1 MPDQEPIAGV
11 RSSAATAAEEMA
23 MDLGLEG
30 KSAIVTGG
38 SLGIGTS
45 VALALAREGCDVAI
59 NYRRHD
65 DEAKEVV
72 RQIEEMGRRGLAV
85 KADVSS
91 FTDAENMVRTVVET
105 FGRLD
110 ILVCNAGIN
119 WDGVIWKMSE
129 EQWDTVINV
138 NLKGY
143 FNYNRAA
150 AMVFK
155 DHKGGKIVN
164 ISSINGMRG
173 KFAQSNYAAS
183 KGGEIALSK
192 TLARELGKFNVNVNV
207 VAPGLVMTDM
217 ARSMP
222 PEALN
227 KSMSETVV
235 GRIATPD
242 ECADLVVFLCS
253 DRARHITGEVIK
265 IDGGQYI

>member
-1 MPDQEPIAGV
+1 
-11 RSSAATAAEEMA
+11 

-30 KSAIVTGG
+30 KGAIVTGG

-65 DEAKEVV
+65 AEAKDVV
-72 RQIEEMGRRGLAV
+72 KRIEAMGRRGLAV
-85 KADVSS
+85 QADVASHD
-91 FTDAENMVRTVVET
+91 DAQNMVQTVIRE

-110 ILVCNAGIN
+110 IMVCNAGIN

-143 FNYNRAA
+143 FNYNKAA
-150 AMVFK
+150 AIVFK
-155 DHKGGKIVN
+155 EQKSGKIVN

-173 KFAQSNYAAS
+173 RFAQTNYTAS

-192 TLARELGKFNVNVNV
+192 SLARELGKFNVNVNV
-207 VAPGLVMTDM
+207 VAPGLIWTDM
-217 ARSMP
+217 ARNMP
-222 PEALN
+222 PEARN
-227 KSMSETVV
+227 RSQNETAV
-235 GRIATPD
+235 GRLGTPE
-242 ECADLVVFLCS
+242 ECADVVTFLCS
-253 DRARHITGEVIK
+253 DRARHITGEIIK
-265 IDGGQYI
+265 VDGGQYM

>member
-1 MPDQEPIAGV
+1 
-11 RSSAATAAEEMA
+11 

-38 SLGIGTS
+38 SLGIGTA
-45 VALALAREGCDVAI
+45 VAVGLAREGCDVAI

-65 DEAKEVV
+65 AEAKAVV
-72 RQIEEMGRRGLAV
+72 AEIEKTGRRGLAV

-91 FTDAENMVRTVVET
+91 YADAENMVRTVVET

-119 WDGVIWKMSE
+119 WDGVIWKMTE

-143 FNYNRAA
+143 FNYNKAA
-150 AMVFK
+150 GTWFK
-155 DHKGGKIVN
+155 DQKGGKIVN
-164 ISSINGMRG
+164 MSSINGMRG

-183 KGGEIALSK
+183 KGGEIGMTKA
-192 TLARELGKFNVNVNV
+192 LARELGKFNVNVNA

-217 ARSMP
+217 ARKMP

-227 KSMSETVV
+227 KSTSETVL
-235 GRIATPD
+235 GRIATV
-242 ECADLVVFLCS
+242 EEVADVVVFLCS